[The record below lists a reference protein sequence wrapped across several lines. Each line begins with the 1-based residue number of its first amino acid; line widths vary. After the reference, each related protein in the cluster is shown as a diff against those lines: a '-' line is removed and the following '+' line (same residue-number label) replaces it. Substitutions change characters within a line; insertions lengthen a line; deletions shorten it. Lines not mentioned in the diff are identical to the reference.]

1 MFDEPTILVPF
12 ALFGW
17 IPVVFALFVCLKP
30 TRAVVAAYIGAWLF
44 LPMASYPIQGLPDY
58 SKMFAA
64 SVGVLLATAVF
75 DFGRFASFR
84 LHWIDIPMIAWCLV
98 PCASSLS
105 NGLGLYDG
113 CSSVLRQMIIW
124 GLPYFT
130 GRMYFNDLKSLRVL
144 AIGIVIGGLLY
155 VPLCLI
161 EVRLSPQL
169 HRWIYGYHQHRFTQ
183 AIRFGGYRPLVFMQ
197 NGLAVAM
204 WMAMASFVALW
215 LWRVGGEK
223 RLLGFPLW
231 ILSGALVVTTVLCK
245 SLNGVGL
252 LGVGVVVMFFTK
264 WTRSRVALVLLMLM
278 PLTYMYLRAT
288 QTWSGRPM
296 LEWVEAF
303 TDEQRARSLDAR
315 LTQED
320 LFSERAL
327 ERPFFGWG
335 GYGRMFPTD
344 ELSGKWLTRGID
356 SLWIIALGT
365 YGLVGLISVSLA
377 LLLPLWLMLRR
388 SRADVILAPSLAVP
402 VGLAILLVLHMC
414 DCLYNGLVNPVFVMA
429 SGGVGSFVLWRASVR
444 RGSIRAVNLGASR
457 SRVAP
462 GGAGAGVGFAGGRST
477 RP

>member
-1 MFDEPTILVPF
+1 
-12 ALFGW
+12 
-17 IPVVFALFVCLKP
+17 
-30 TRAVVAAYIGAWLF
+30 
-44 LPMASYPIQGLPDY
+44 
-58 SKMFAA
+58 
-64 SVGVLLATAVF
+64 
-75 DFGRFASFR
+75 
-84 LHWIDIPMIAWCLV
+84 
-98 PCASSLS
+98 
-105 NGLGLYDG
+105 
-113 CSSVLRQMIIW
+113 
-124 GLPYFT
+124 
-130 GRMYFNDLKSLRVL
+130 
-144 AIGIVIGGLLY
+144 
-155 VPLCLI
+155 
-161 EVRLSPQL
+161 
-169 HRWIYGYHQHRFTQ
+169 
-183 AIRFGGYRPLVFMQ
+183 
-197 NGLAVAM
+197 
-204 WMAMASFVALW
+204 
-215 LWRVGGEK
+215 
-223 RLLGFPLW
+223 
-231 ILSGALVVTTVLCK
+231 
-245 SLNGVGL
+245 
-252 LGVGVVVMFFTK
+252 MFFTK